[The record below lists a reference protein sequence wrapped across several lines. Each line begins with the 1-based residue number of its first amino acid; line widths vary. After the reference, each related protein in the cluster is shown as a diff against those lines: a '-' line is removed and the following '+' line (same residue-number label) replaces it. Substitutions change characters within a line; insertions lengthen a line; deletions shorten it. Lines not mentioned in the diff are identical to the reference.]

1 MHVCVTLCVGEKYAT
16 ANDLIE
22 ALLAYN
28 IAISDIDTDTSQL
41 SVQQLPTPLQQ
52 QQQQQQ
58 QQVTPAAETTTTSCF
73 RQRHVGCD
81 VTDDATSSP
90 VTCKR
95 REYAAVQLS
104 QHRVAGQ

>member
-1 MHVCVTLCVGEKYAT
+1 MLHVCVTLCVGEKYAT
-16 ANDLIE
+16 ASDLIE

-28 IAISDIDTDTSQL
+28 IAVSDADTDTSQL
-41 SVQQLPTPLQQ
+41 SVQQLTTPPLQQQ

-58 QQVTPAAETTTTSCF
+58 QQVTPAAETTTTSCY
-73 RQRHVGCD
+73 QRHVGCD

-95 REYAAVQLS
+95 RE
-104 QHRVAGQ
+104 